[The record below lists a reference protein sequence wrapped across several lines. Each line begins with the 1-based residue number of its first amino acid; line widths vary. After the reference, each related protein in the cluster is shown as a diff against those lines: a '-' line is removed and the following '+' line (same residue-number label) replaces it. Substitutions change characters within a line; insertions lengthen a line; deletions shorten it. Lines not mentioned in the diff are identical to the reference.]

1 MQLRCAF
8 VAINAHYAH
17 TSLALR
23 QLRAHAPEC
32 AYFEFHLNQP
42 FRTMADALIE
52 YAPALVG
59 LSCYIWNVD
68 MALRLARALKAA
80 LPGVIIAAGGPEVER
95 DAAAYLRAHPEL
107 DYILEGE
114 GERLWTGLI
123 SALNQCGRRSRQ
135 ARRMGP
141 QHAMPQLRQHGRRS
155 RQFLH

>member
-80 LPGVIIAAGGPEVER
+80 LPGVVIAAGGPR
-95 DAAAYLRAHPEL
+95 SSATPPPTCARIPSWTTYWKARASAY
-107 DYILEGE
+107 
-114 GERLWTGLI
+114 
-123 SALNQCGRRSRQ
+123 
-135 ARRMGP
+135 GP
-141 QHAMPQLRQHGRRS
+141 G
-155 RQFLH
+155 